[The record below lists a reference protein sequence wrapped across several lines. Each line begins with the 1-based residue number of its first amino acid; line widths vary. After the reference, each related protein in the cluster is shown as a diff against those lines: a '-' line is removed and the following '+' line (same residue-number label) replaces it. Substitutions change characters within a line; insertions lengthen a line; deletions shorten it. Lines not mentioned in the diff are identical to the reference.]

1 MFKVRC
7 KLVAFRGD
15 VKTFPC
21 HFKYQV
27 GDEFYYDGDYF
38 HGRICQGLFPSMIPV
53 IKGVFLLG
61 NKYFEN
67 VMYRY
72 RGLDAE
78 DPGMAGFDG
87 AGYRPWTSHPQDAPE
102 KISNLIPSLSRTERA
117 KGGHF
122 VCGDPQI
129 LAEFSCEPVDLS
141 DSEYCQP
148 FYRREIAILEK
159 IESEPGIEKNQIL
172 ERFSDF
178 ERENIS
184 PPLTPVLIEVLLE
197 ALTDMRYIQIRD
209 SQVYATGRE
218 PPSRKPFDSEPS

>member
-7 KLVAFRGD
+7 RLIAFHGD

-21 HFKYQV
+21 HFKYQI

-38 HGRICQGLFPSMIPV
+38 SGRICQGLFPSIIPV

-67 VMYRY
+67 VLYRY
-72 RGLDAE
+72 RGFDAE
-78 DPGMAGFDG
+78 DPGMAAFDG

-102 KISNLIPSLSRTERA
+102 QIANLLASIPQTEKA

-122 VCGDPQI
+122 VCGDPRI
-129 LAEFSCEPVDLS
+129 LAEFSCEPIDLS

-159 IESEPGIEKNQIL
+159 IETEPGIDKAKIL
-172 ERFSDF
+172 ERFSIF
-178 ERENIS
+178 ERDQIS
-184 PPLTPVLIEVLLE
+184 PPLTPVLVGVLLE
-197 ALTDMRYIQIRD
+197 ALADMKYIKIRE
-209 SQVYATGRE
+209 SSVYPTGRE
-218 PPSRKPFDSEPS
+218 PPSRPPSGFRSI